1 MRKVFFFRYSNIST
15 TDYQTSHH
23 ILSQSVVSVFSR
35 AILSRLTPATR
46 FSFHVLI
53 GSSARF
59 LCAVIDQYNYLGL
72 AVTKMKIT
80 SPFVCQTAW
89 HFSSGVSFDTPV
101 YPRLTWLGSIGRAHG
116 DATLKRLQNWHSKTR
131 FQVFMC
137 SRSNWGLEVV
147 LLKTRRA
154 KQEHQEKI
162 TLSKEETNKKADPTR
177 RRHWHLNPDHTGGG
191 RVLCSPTP
199 TTYFSTPFKETF
211 TQANH
216 ISAVT
221 PLTILMGPVW
231 YSRGFDETKH
241 CPVMVS

>member
-1 MRKVFFFRYSNIST
+1 M
-15 TDYQTSHH
+15 
-23 ILSQSVVSVFSR
+23 
-35 AILSRLTPATR
+35 
-46 FSFHVLI
+46 
-53 GSSARF
+53 
-59 LCAVIDQYNYLGL
+59 
-72 AVTKMKIT
+72 
-80 SPFVCQTAW
+80 CQTAW

-154 KQEHQEKI
+154 KQEHQEKT

-177 RRHWHLNPDHTGGG
+177 RRHWHLNPDHNGGG

-199 TTYFSTPFKETF
+199 YPLPP
-211 TQANH
+211 
-216 ISAVT
+216 
-221 PLTILMGPVW
+221 PLTFPLPLKRHLHRLTISPQSPHSP
-231 YSRGFDETKH
+231 Y
-241 CPVMVS
+241 